1 MSYHSVSQTARIL
14 GVSRQSVSSRVQRK
28 VIESHEI
35 GGVQFID
42 DTEIARLQTPAEVAR
57 REKFKGGKR

>member
-35 GGVQFID
+35 GGVKFID

-57 REKFKGGKR
+57 REKFKGKR